1 MPMRPYDAPLIAYL
15 KNKNNLY
22 HGKFLELR
30 ETVEGWLS
38 YIPNTFPHYTRHTV
52 QHSDEIIVQAS
63 KLLFRDDDPDRPS
76 INLSS
81 IEAYILVASAY
92 LHDAGMV
99 TADQEKLDILK
110 SEAWS
115 NWTSGGESA
124 DRWQNIQKLRK

>member
-1 MPMRPYDAPLIAYL
+1 MTTRPFDTPLIVYL
-15 KNKNNLY
+15 KKKNDLY

-52 QHSDEIIVQAS
+52 QHSDEIVVQAS
-63 KLLFRDDDPDRPS
+63 KLLFYDGDPDRSS

-81 IEAYILVASAY
+81 MKAYILVASAY

-99 TADQEKLDILK
+99 TADQEKLEILK
-110 SEAWS
+110 SEAWNS
-115 NWTSGGESA
+115 WISKEAGAA
-124 DRWQNIQKLRK
+124 DRW